1 MSVVLQTE
9 SQRQHAL
16 RELFR
21 AIEDNTTPPRG
32 LARDETGVVA
42 AIGPAPMTKRAWF
55 LERYPPHDTDEETT
69 EAEVYR
75 AYCFDPTHARKPSTN
90 PHDHLRG
97 NLMREQLV
105 TCQAFVLDFP
115 AEYFETSTSLAG
127 VLRTASEQF
136 TPTIRDGRRV
146 IEKTTV
152 GSVRDVLGL
161 YERTRHRPTRVH
173 GE

>member
-1 MSVVLQTE
+1 MSVVLTTE

-16 RELFR
+16 RELFQ
-21 AIEDNTTPPRG
+21 AIKDNTTPPRG
-32 LARDETGVVA
+32 LTQDETGVIA

-55 LERYPPHDTDEETT
+55 LERHPPLATNEEVTG
-69 EAEVYR
+69 EQPYR
-75 AYCFDPTHARKPSTN
+75 AYCFDPTHAQKPTTN

-115 AEYFETSTSLAG
+115 VEAFEDRTSLAG

-136 TPTIRDGRRV
+136 TPTIHDYRRV

-161 YERTRHRPTRVH
+161 YQRTRNQPARN
-173 GE
+173 

>member
-1 MSVVLQTE
+1 MSVVLTTE

-16 RELFR
+16 RELFQ
-21 AIEDNTTPPRG
+21 AIKDNTTPPRG
-32 LARDETGVVA
+32 LTQDETGVIA

-55 LERYPPHDTDEETT
+55 LERHPPDNPSEDGT
-69 EAEVYR
+69 EAQVYR
-75 AYCFDPTHARKPSTN
+75 AYSFDPTHARKPSTN
-90 PHDHLRG
+90 PHDHLRR

-105 TCQAFVLDFP
+105 TCQAFVLDLPTEF
-115 AEYFETSTSLAG
+115 FENCTSDAG

-161 YERTRHRPTRVH
+161 YQRTRHQPARS
-173 GE
+173 

>member
-1 MSVVLQTE
+1 MSVVLHTE
-9 SQRQHAL
+9 SQRKHAL

-21 AIEDNTTPPRG
+21 ALEDNTTPPRG
-32 LARDETGVVA
+32 LAQDETVVA

-55 LERYPPHDTDEETT
+55 LERHPPLNTDEVAT
-69 EAEVYR
+69 EAQVYR

-97 NLMREQLV
+97 DFMRDQLV
-105 TCQAFVLDFP
+105 TCQAFVLDIP
-115 AEYFETSTSLAG
+115 VELFENRTSLAG
-127 VLRTASEQF
+127 VLRIASEQL
-136 TPTIRDGRRV
+136 TTTIRDGRRV

-161 YERTRHRPTRVH
+161 YQRTRRQPPRS
-173 GE
+173 